1 MAIPVIYNVRSLRRR
16 PVLTLTTAAG
26 MALVVTVLI
35 AMLALSE
42 GFRAAL
48 ARTGSPENAL
58 VLRRG
63 ADSELSSG
71 ISREAASIIA
81 GMPFVARAAD
91 GRPLSSPELYVVINL
106 NRLGTGGLSNVVVRG
121 VNPAAFEVRKDV
133 RVVEGRMFRPG
144 ASEIIIGRTIAGRFA
159 HCGVGDR
166 LAFAGR
172 EWDVVGHFTA
182 GGSAF
187 ESEIWGENESLM
199 PVLRGEVFQSVTFRM
214 QDASAFDGIENTL
227 EKDPRL
233 QVDVHREF
241 SFYANQSLQLTQILN
256 IAGVFI
262 TSIMGVGAVFGAV
275 NTMFASVSA
284 RSPEIAVLL
293 TLGFRPSAVAL
304 SFLAES
310 MLIALAGGVMGCLLS
325 LTMNGVVTSTTNWAS
340 FSEVAFTFEVTPQL
354 LAAGMVFAA
363 VMGVVG
369 GIFPALRAARRPIVQ
384 ALREI

>member
-1 MAIPVIYNVRSLRRR
+1 MAIPLGYNLRSLRQR
-16 PVLTLTTAAG
+16 PLLTLTTAVG

-35 AMLALSE
+35 AMLALAQ

-48 ARTGSPENAL
+48 ARTGSAENAL

-71 ISREAASIIA
+71 IARETASILTA
-81 GMPFVARAAD
+81 MPFVARDA
-91 GRPLSSPELYVVINL
+91 GGKPLASPELYVVINL

-121 VNPAAFEVRKDV
+121 VSPAAFEVRKDV

-144 ASEIIIGRTIAGRFA
+144 APEIIVGRTIAGRFA
-159 HCGVGDR
+159 NCGVGEK

-172 EWDVVGHFTA
+172 EWDVVGHFAA
-182 GGSAF
+182 GGSSF

-199 PVLRGEVFQSVTFRM
+199 PVFRGEVFQSLTFRM
-214 QDASAFDGIENTL
+214 QDPAAFEGIETGL

-233 QVDVHREF
+233 QVDVHRELD
-241 SFYANQSLQLTQILN
+241 FYANQSVQLTQLLN
-256 IAGVFI
+256 IVAGFI

-275 NTMFASVSA
+275 NTMFAAVAA

-310 MLIALAGGVMGCLLS
+310 VLISLAGGVIGCLLS

-354 LAAGMVFAA
+354 LGIGLLFAA
-363 VMGVVG
+363 LMGVLG